1 MGNYHLYSINSS
13 KYKRNVESKTLGST
27 THYYTDATKLTEGI
41 ETESSRRISS
51 ERPTLNLDSNRL
63 FIGLLEFFG
72 SPGFFGSV

>member
-1 MGNYHLYSINSS
+1 MGNYRLYSINSS
-13 KYKRNVESKTLGST
+13 KYKRNVESKTLDST

-51 ERPTLNLDSNRL
+51 ERPTLNLDSTRL